1 MASVRIGV
9 DIGGTFTDIVALSS
23 AGDLFSK
30 KVLSTPEDY
39 SRGIEEGLKSL
50 FTETGIRA
58 EQVVEFA
65 HGTTVATN
73 TIIERKG
80 ARVALLTTKGFRD
93 VLELG
98 RFRSPRLYDLG
109 FRRPSPL
116 VGRDLRFEV
125 SERIGGQG
133 EVIKPLDMLALDSV
147 AARVIESDVKAV
159 ALCFIN
165 AYINPEHE
173 IAAERRL
180 REHLPDDITISTSSQ
195 LLPQIQEYERTS
207 TTVINAYLR
216 PVIEQY
222 VQALERRLRR
232 MGIVAPLMIMQSSG
246 GILPGELAGKNPV
259 YIIES
264 GPAAGVVGSQRISA
278 KHKFGDLMVL
288 DVGGTTAKA
297 SIIENGKFA
306 IMPECE
312 VGGDALLGH
321 RLMPGAGYPVQVPTI
336 EIAEV
341 GAGGGSIAAATSAGG
356 LQVGPRSAGAFPGPA
371 CYGRGGDQPTLT
383 DANLVLGYLNPG
395 YLVGGEMMLDYAKA
409 EEALAIL
416 GQRVGLSVTDVAY
429 GIHKIGNATMMR
441 ALSSVSSERG
451 QDPSKFTLL
460 AMGGNGAVH
469 AGDLAETL
477 GLTRIVVPPAAGL
490 FSAVGLLAA
499 DIEHQLIRAFYRP
512 TATVQAT
519 DLNGVVGPMIEEVSG
534 LLASSGF
541 AGETSRKIE
550 ILLEMKYAGQDS
562 TISMALAGFPA
573 TAATLPA
580 LEQAF
585 DEEHHRQ
592 YGYSSPLEQKRV
604 VAIKVVGR
612 GLVDHPRLP
621 DKISRTGDHVVETR
635 QRKVYYG
642 PEHGWLDTPVG
653 SRESLTS
660 DPFAGPLI
668 VEEYDTTTV
677 VRPGWTVCR
686 DSGNNIVIERVQT
699 AAVATTK
706 AVGEVITPVRR
717 ELFRNALTTVADNM
731 IVTVVRTS
739 RSEVV
744 KSSLDFS
751 SAICDAKGQTIAQ
764 GLALPAHLGSMMP
777 ALQGCLDRLGMDLR
791 PGDIMASNDPYA
803 GASHLNDIYMFKP
816 IFSASGERVAFLC
829 LVVHHT
835 DMGGRVPGG
844 NATDSTEI
852 FQEGL
857 RIPPSKIF
865 EAGRANETLLGIIE
879 TNVRVPDK
887 VMGDLRAQLASL
899 HLAER
904 EMTKLLLE
912 YDAASFNIL
921 AADLIDYT
929 EKLTRA
935 AFADLPDGVAEFE
948 DWIDGDGVGNTPVRI
963 HARLTVAGDR
973 IKVDF
978 AGTSPQSTGAI
989 NPNFW
994 FTASCSYAAIRS
1006 VIDQSVPNNAGFYR
1020 AISVTAPE
1028 GSFVNP
1034 RFPAPVGARGLAG
1047 YRIRHAVSGALAQL
1061 MPERM
1066 PACPGG
1072 SEFGVVFAGRH
1083 DDRPFLFLEFH
1094 NTTGIGGYPDRDGDD
1109 AGPWCLTNVAN
1120 VPVEVIEAEHPI
1132 CVEEYAFLPDTGGP
1146 GRHRGALGIVRQYR
1160 LLADQA
1166 TVQLR
1171 SDRQLHAPWGLAGGR
1186 PGAVSRSLLNPAEGG
1201 EALPSKFVVTMRKD
1215 DVFRAEMPGS
1225 GGHGAPFERDPAAV
1239 AKDARLGKITAE
1251 HALSAYGVVLD
1262 HLTVDFEATRRVRS
1276 EDINGR
1282 TAS

>member
-1 MASVRIGV
+1 
-9 DIGGTFTDIVALSS
+9 
-23 AGDLFSK
+23 
-30 KVLSTPEDY
+30 
-39 SRGIEEGLKSL
+39 
-50 FTETGIRA
+50 
-58 EQVVEFA
+58 
-65 HGTTVATN
+65 
-73 TIIERKG
+73 
-80 ARVALLTTKGFRD
+80 
-93 VLELG
+93 
-98 RFRSPRLYDLG
+98 
-109 FRRPSPL
+109 
-116 VGRDLRFEV
+116 
-125 SERIGGQG
+125 
-133 EVIKPLDMLALDSV
+133 
-147 AARVIESDVKAV
+147 
-159 ALCFIN
+159 
-165 AYINPEHE
+165 
-173 IAAERRL
+173 
-180 REHLPDDITISTSSQ
+180 
-195 LLPQIQEYERTS
+195 
-207 TTVINAYLR
+207 
-216 PVIEQY
+216 
-222 VQALERRLRR
+222 
-232 MGIVAPLMIMQSSG
+232 
-246 GILPGELAGKNPV
+246 
-259 YIIES
+259 
-264 GPAAGVVGSQRISA
+264 
-278 KHKFGDLMVL
+278 
-288 DVGGTTAKA
+288 
-297 SIIENGKFA
+297 
-306 IMPECE
+306 
-312 VGGDALLGH
+312 
-321 RLMPGAGYPVQVPTI
+321 
-336 EIAEV
+336 
-341 GAGGGSIAAATSAGG
+341 
-356 LQVGPRSAGAFPGPA
+356 
-371 CYGRGGDQPTLT
+371 
-383 DANLVLGYLNPG
+383 
-395 YLVGGEMMLDYAKA
+395 
-409 EEALAIL
+409 
-416 GQRVGLSVTDVAY
+416 VTDVAY

-451 QDPSKFTLL
+451 QDPAKFTLL

-490 FSAVGLLAA
+490 FSAVGLLSA
-499 DIEHQLIRAFYRP
+499 DVEHQLIRAFYRP
-512 TATVQAT
+512 VATVQAP

-534 LLASSGF
+534 LLSSGGF
-541 AGETSRKIE
+541 AGEPNRRIE

-562 TISMALAGFPA
+562 TISIPLADFPA
-573 TAATLPA
+573 TSAMLPA
-580 LEQAF
+580 LERAF
-585 DEEHHRQ
+585 DEEHRRQ
-592 YGYSSPLEQKRV
+592 YGYNSPLEQKRV

-621 DKISRTGDHVVETR
+621 DKISRTGDHALETR

-653 SRESLTS
+653 ARESLTS
-660 DPFAGPLI
+660 QPVAGPLI

-677 VRPGWTVCR
+677 VRPGWTVSR
-686 DSGNNIVIERVQT
+686 DSGNNIVIERVET
-699 AAVATTK
+699 AAATVAKT
-706 AVGEVITPVRR
+706 AVEAITPVRR
-717 ELFRNALTTVADNM
+717 ELFQNALTTVADNM

-751 SAICDAKGQTIAQ
+751 SAICDAQGQTIAQ

-777 ALQGCLDRLGMDLR
+777 ALQGCLDRLGADLK

-816 IFSASGERVAFLC
+816 VFSATGERVAFLC

-865 EAGRANETLLGIIE
+865 EAGRPNETLLGIIE

-887 VMGDLRAQLASL
+887 VMGDLLAQLASL

-904 EMTKLLLE
+904 EMAKLLLE
-912 YDAASFNIL
+912 YDAASFNLL

-935 AFADLPDGVAEFE
+935 AIAELPDGVAEFE

-963 HARLTVAGDR
+963 HVRLTIAGDR
-973 IKVDF
+973 IEVDF

-1006 VIDQSVPNNAGFYR
+1006 VIDQSVPNNAGLYR
-1020 AISVTAPE
+1020 AITVTAPE

-1047 YRIRHAVSGALAQL
+1047 YRIRHAVSGALAKL

-1083 DDRPFLFLEFH
+1083 DDGRPFLFLEFH
-1094 NTTGIGGYPDRDGDD
+1094 NTTGIGGYPDRDGED

-1120 VPVEVIEAEHPI
+1120 VPVEVIEAENPI
-1132 CVEEYAFLPDTGGP
+1132 RVEEYALLPDTGGP
-1146 GRHRGALGIVRQYR
+1146 GQHRGALGIVRQYR

-1171 SDRQLHAPWGLAGGR
+1171 SDRQSHAPWGLAGGQ
-1186 PGAVSRSLLNPAEGG
+1186 PGAPSRSLLNPG
-1201 EALPSKFVVTMRKD
+1201 EHGEVLPSKFVVTMRKN

-1225 GGHGAPFERDPAAV
+1225 GGHGAPLQRDPAAV
-1239 AKDARLGKITAE
+1239 AEDARLGKVTPE

-1262 HLTVDFEATRRVRS
+1262 ESDLSVDLEATRRMRS
-1276 EDINGR
+1276 KDINSR
-1282 TAS
+1282 KAS